1 LLAAQWLGN
10 HSWKLKGGEKEC
22 WITPGYIRLAGGGR
36 YIHFNQCLLLF
47 LFLKKIA
54 ATNHPIMRMGKV
66 PSSEQTNHPFYSLNE
81 KEKDLMKHSKWQ
93 PLWSILSWPGD
104 CFVFH
109 FHRMVFFFYFIF
121 SLSLHRGADDD
132 EKCVC
137 VLALGFVIG
146 RVCYSGA
153 ARACR
158 QPTWVAERTA
168 LEKTIWCL
176 GGLEEK
182 RKEGTQ
188 SHDVYTSTLVWLVF
202 SFFFFFLFLFL

>member
-1 LLAAQWLGN
+1 
-10 HSWKLKGGEKEC
+10 
-22 WITPGYIRLAGGGR
+22 
-36 YIHFNQCLLLF
+36 
-47 LFLKKIA
+47 
-54 ATNHPIMRMGKV
+54 MRMRKV
-66 PSSEQTNHPFYSLNE
+66 LSSEQTNHPFYSLNE
-81 KEKDLMKHSKWQ
+81 KKKKKKKRSYETFQVATPLKHF
-93 PLWSILSWPGD
+93 ILARRLFRLSLSSDG
-104 CFVFH
+104 
-109 FHRMVFFFYFIF
+109 FFFLFYFF
-121 SLSLHRGADDD
+121 SLLTSGCGWWW
-132 EKCVC
+132 EVCVC